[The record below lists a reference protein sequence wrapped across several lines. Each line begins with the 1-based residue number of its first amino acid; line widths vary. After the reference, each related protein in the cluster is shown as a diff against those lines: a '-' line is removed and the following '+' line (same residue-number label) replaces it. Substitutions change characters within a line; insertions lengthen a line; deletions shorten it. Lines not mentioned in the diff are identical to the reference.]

1 MTRHVWAMSI
11 MAAGFAIGVC
21 MSNASAQQPTTPPP
35 AAKST
40 PAAPAAKAA
49 APKKEVKKTAKSA
62 SACQGLEEKACGAK
76 TECGWVHATKRKD
89 GKEVKAYCR
98 TKPKTT
104 GKAPVKKTAAAEKA
118 APAATTP
125 PAKK

>member
-11 MAAGFAIGVC
+11 MAAGLAIGVC
-21 MSNASAQQPTTPPP
+21 MSNASAQQTTPPP
-35 AAKST
+35 VAKST
-40 PAAPAAKAA
+40 PAPAAKAA
-49 APKKEVKKTAKSA
+49 APKKEVKKSTKTA

-76 TECGWVHATKRKD
+76 SECSWVHATKRKD

-98 TKPKTT
+98 TKPKTS
-104 GKAPVKKTAAAEKA
+104 GKAPVKKTTAAEKA
-118 APAATTP
+118 APTATTP